1 MSISFGACFT
11 EREKAVRGGSKNR
24 TRSSCHLW
32 LFLVLAVFAGVP
44 EARADVNGT
53 ILGTVADPTGAFIVG
68 ANVTLSNH
76 NNGVKR
82 STTTDGSG
90 SYQFLL
96 VPVGEDYEVEVEA
109 AGFQKSV
116 ESRITLQVNQSYRA
130 DFRLLVG
137 TAAQSVEV
145 SAAAVQIETASTQ
158 LGDVIDDKK
167 MTTLPLNGRS
177 YIDLLGLQAGVIPV
191 TSSHMYTGSNG
202 FGAGSVGGNLSVNG
216 NRETANGFM
225 VNGGDVN
232 EGLLDGALIIP
243 NLDSIQEFRLITN
256 SFDAEYGRFSG
267 SVVNVITKSG
277 TNQLH
282 GTAFEF
288 LRNDKF
294 DARGFFDPSIAE
306 LRQNQFGGTVGGHVI
321 KDRLFF
327 FTDYQGTRQVVGD
340 TTFVQ
345 VPSLAERGGNF
356 SDVGITGL
364 GSLTGVVQGSNV
376 PGSGAIN
383 QVLSARLGYSVNSGE
398 PYWTPG
404 CTTLQ
409 AAQNGVCVFPNQ
421 VIPQSAWGPVA
432 KAILKFIPDPNLN
445 EGGRPIFASSAFK
458 GTTRDDKFAE
468 RIDLNTRHTGNWSF
482 YYHFDDSTVGN
493 PYAGGNVPGF
503 GAVNAL
509 RGQQAN
515 MSNIHVFGPSAVNE
529 ARLNF
534 TRKGGY
540 AGEATGGFGKIA
552 DFGFQEGGLGI
563 IPLVPKFEGL
573 PDFSFN
579 QLGLSFGLNT
589 YYTGQFDDTY
599 QAVDN
604 FSKIVGRHT
613 LKFGGDFR
621 YFQLDIRAGC
631 NPNGSFGFSGN
642 QTGNDFADFLIGTV
656 ASNAFLQCTPP
667 ALDTRGKFGSIY
679 AQDSFKVKPNL
690 TLNYGLRWEFSPP
703 WFDTQ
708 GRVEQIIWGEESK
721 IYPDSPT
728 GWVFPG
734 DPGVPNTLAPARYG
748 NVAPRVGLAYSPGF
762 SDGVLSKIFGGPG
775 QTSIRAAFGTFYT
788 AIEDLT
794 MNYEIGVP
802 PFAAYFLNPT
812 PVYLETPFKSSNGSP
827 NPGQRFPYTV
837 PRPGST
843 GFWEKLLP
851 LSDDQVFAHS
861 NVLPYA
867 EDFNFNIQRS
877 IHNSAVLTVSY
888 VGTRG
893 HHLLAS
899 QEWNPGNSA
908 LCLQVR
914 AILGPAQGCGPY
926 GEDQIYNLGNGQVVD
941 GTRPHS
947 VTSGRYVNQGV
958 LDFGNV
964 GALATVGNSN
974 YNAMEITLE
983 KKIGA
988 FQFLGAYTWSKSL
1001 GDSSF
1006 LTDTLNPFNAHLDK
1020 SLSAF
1025 DMTHNFVVS
1034 YVYNLPVQ
1042 KVIHSRTGPLYKFL
1056 NGWEVAGITRFS
1068 TGQPIF
1074 LSTFSENSLTGS
1086 YSVVGVDEPNY
1097 NGQSIQFFNPR
1108 ASSSH
1113 QYFSTSQFSP
1123 EPLGSFGTANQ
1134 AFFHGPGLN
1143 NWDLSLH
1150 KSTPI
1155 TERLSLSFRAELF
1168 NTFNH
1173 AQFFGCVSGT
1183 FGSAR
1188 FGDATCARPPR
1199 IGQLALKLTF

>member
-1 MSISFGACFT
+1 MRICKGAYFQERDMS
-11 EREKAVRGGSKNR
+11 VWGSSGNR
-24 TRSSCHLW
+24 TRCSFGVRLS
-32 LFLVLAVFAGVP
+32 LVLALLAGVP
-44 EARADVNGT
+44 HAWSDVNGT
-53 ILGTVADPTGAFIVG
+53 ILGTVSDPTGAFIMG

-82 STTTDGSG
+82 STTTSDSG
-90 SYQFLL
+90 GYQFLQ
-96 VPVGEDYEVEVEA
+96 VPVGDDYEVEVEV

-116 ESRITLQVNQSYRA
+116 QSGIKLQVNQSYRA
-130 DFRLLVG
+130 DFRLVVG

-145 SAAAVQIETASTQ
+145 SAVGVQVETASTQ

-177 YIDLLGLQAGVIPV
+177 YIDLLGLQAGVIPT

-216 NRETANGFM
+216 SRETANGFM

-306 LRQNQFGGTVGGHVI
+306 LRQNQFGGTIGGHII
-321 KDRLFF
+321 KNRLFF
-327 FTDYQGTRQVVGD
+327 FTDYQGTRQTVGD

-345 VPSLAERGGNF
+345 VPSLAERGGDF

-383 QVLSARLGYSVNSGE
+383 ETLSARLGYTVNSGE
-398 PYWTPG
+398 PYWAPG

-409 AAQNGVCVFPNQ
+409 AAMSGVCVFPNQ
-421 VIPQSAWGPVA
+421 MIPQSAWGPVA
-432 KAILKFIPDPNLN
+432 KAILKFIPQANLN
-445 EGGRPIFASSAFK
+445 EGGRPIFASSSLK

-468 RIDLNTRHTGNWSF
+468 RIDLNSQHTGNWSF
-482 YYHFDDSTVGN
+482 YYHFDDSAVGN
-493 PYAGGNVPGF
+493 PYAGGNIPGF

-515 MSNIHVFGPSAVNE
+515 MSNVHIFGPSAVNE

-540 AGEATGGFGKIA
+540 AGEATGGFGKIT
-552 DFGFQEGGLGI
+552 DFGFQKGGLGI
-563 IPLVPKFEGL
+563 IPLVPNFEGM

-589 YYTGQFDDTY
+589 YYTGQFDNTF
-599 QAVDN
+599 QGVDN
-604 FSKIVGRHT
+604 FSKILGRHT
-613 LKFGGDFR
+613 LKFGADFR
-621 YFQLDIRAGC
+621 YFQLNIRAGC

-642 QTGNDFADFLIGTV
+642 QTGNDFADFLIGAV
-656 ASNAFLQCTPP
+656 APSAFLQCTPP
-667 ALDTRGKFGSIY
+667 ALDTRGKFGSVY
-679 AQDSFKVKPNL
+679 AQDSVKLRPNL

-708 GRVEQIIWGEESK
+708 GRVEQIIWGEQSK

-734 DPGVPNTLAPARYG
+734 DPGVPNTLAPARYN

-762 SDGVLSKIFGGPG
+762 TEGVLSKIFGGPG
-775 QTSIRAAFGTFYT
+775 QSSIRVAFGTFYT

-802 PFAAYFLNPT
+802 PFAAYFLNPS

-827 NPGQRFPYTV
+827 NIGQRFPYEV
-837 PRPGST
+837 PSPGST
-843 GFWEKLLP
+843 GFWGKLLP
-851 LSDDQVFAHS
+851 IADDAVYEHS

-867 EDFNFNIQRS
+867 EDFNFNVQRN
-877 IHNSAVLTVSY
+877 IHNSTVLTVSY

-893 HHLLAS
+893 HHLLAAE
-899 QEWNPGNSA
+899 QFNPGNPA

-926 GEDQIYNLGNGQVVD
+926 GEDAIYNLGNGQVVY
-941 GTRPHS
+941 GTRSHS
-947 VTSGRYVNQGV
+947 ITSGRYINQGLV
-958 LDFGNV
+958 DFAELFGL
-964 GALATVGNSN
+964 GTIGNSN
-974 YNAMEITLE
+974 YNAMQVTLE
-983 KKIGA
+983 KKMGA

-1006 LTDTLNPFNAHLDK
+1006 LTDNLNPFNHHLDK

-1025 DMTHNFVVS
+1025 DISHNFVIS
-1034 YVYNLPVQ
+1034 YVYNLPVFTRS
-1042 KVIHSRTGPLYKFL
+1042 KTGFL
-1056 NGWEVAGITRFS
+1056 HKLLDGWQVAGITRFS
-1068 TGQPIF
+1068 TGLPVS
-1074 LSTFSENSLTGS
+1074 LSTFSDNSLVGAGS
-1086 YSVVGVDEPNY
+1086 IEGVDEPNY

-1108 ASSSH
+1108 SSSSH
-1113 QYFSTSQFSP
+1113 QYFSTPQFSP
-1123 EPLGSFGTANQ
+1123 EPLGLFGTANQ

-1143 NWDLSLH
+1143 NWDLGLH
-1150 KSTPI
+1150 KSTLI

-1168 NTFNH
+1168 NAFNH
-1173 AQFFGCVSGT
+1173 AQFLGCVSGT

-1188 FGDATCARPPR
+1188 FGDVTCARPPR
-1199 IGQLALKLTF
+1199 IGQLALKFAF